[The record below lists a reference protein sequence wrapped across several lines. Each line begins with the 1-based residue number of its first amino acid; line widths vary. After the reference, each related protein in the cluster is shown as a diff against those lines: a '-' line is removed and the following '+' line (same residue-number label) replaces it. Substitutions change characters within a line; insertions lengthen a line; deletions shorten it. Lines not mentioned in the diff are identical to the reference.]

1 MKKIFYIFFTAIQLL
16 LYIGAYIFEYFTK
29 KKMGMARHV
38 SYLNGKLEE
47 KMPIQMIL
55 YIAFIIVIILLLV
68 FIFNYLKTK
77 NNKKIVLLIFSVIT
91 TLIFGVILF
100 LGSLETLRAY
110 YFLNILIGISGL
122 IQVIKAN
129 ITIKYV
135 NKKQP

>member
-129 ITIKYV
+129 IIIKYV
-135 NKKQP
+135 NKKQL

>member
-68 FIFNYLKTK
+68 FIFNYLKT

-129 ITIKYV
+129 IIIKYV
-135 NKKQP
+135 NKKQL